1 MRMLVDFNFP
11 LEPFNTMVKNGTV
24 GHKIEQ
30 IMNDIKP
37 EAAYFSERGGKR
49 GGIIIVDVADP
60 SKIPAISEPFLL
72 TFNAT
77 VEFHVV
83 MSPEDL
89 GRAGLEELGKKYG

>member
-1 MRMLVDFNFP
+1 MLVDFNFP

-60 SKIPAISEPFLL
+60 SKIPAISEPFFL

>member
-1 MRMLVDFNFP
+1 MLVDFNFP

-60 SKIPAISEPFLL
+60 SRIPAISEPFFL

>member
-60 SKIPAISEPFLL
+60 SKIPAISEPFFL